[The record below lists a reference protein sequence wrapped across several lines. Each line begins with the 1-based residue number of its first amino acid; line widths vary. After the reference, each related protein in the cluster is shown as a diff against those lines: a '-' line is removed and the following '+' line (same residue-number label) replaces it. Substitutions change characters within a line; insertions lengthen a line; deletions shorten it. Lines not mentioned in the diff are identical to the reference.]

1 MAFGTIGTG
10 VNIQTYLK
18 FVECCSGTE
27 ILFSGSLAVTNG
39 SVYLFGGTV
48 SFSGTGGSLQP
59 GRCYTITTL
68 TASGVITY
76 PVTPPIALISL
87 TSGCGAEACFNCNPA
102 NPCDCPEGY
111 EIIDGFCVGIETVDP
126 IPPKTIVFTGNS
138 VDPGG
143 GFGLVTFQSLNN
155 FVWPLFTTPQLIGDI
170 AAMTIIPDTGNNPVT
185 GDSWTALN
193 PLPQTGVNAGKHQ
206 PILTAT
212 PGGFPALPS
221 PPNPPA
227 SLPLRPLREST
238 ITGTTLNYGGGNP
251 IGYDNYEPSTS
262 PWNTWY
268 TDVAV
273 WSLPGLSVV
282 NQYAGFLVCLEPAVE
297 TTYQVIMTGNNG
309 VRLFVDD
316 YLAVEMLNGNG
327 NFQALAYNN
336 HFQITLSPG
345 LHILRLEC
353 YNYTGGG
360 GLASEVLE
368 CSAATVYGFTSLAD
382 FIPYR
387 KFSTLWK
394 KSRNLQIT
402 ATGSNVI
409 TLTSG
414 TTLSTD
420 VSGFI
425 VQTSGTGFPANTFVT
440 SVINSTTFTVNNN
453 VPNGVYNSCR
463 IQFAY
468 DVSSIANNSFSCPE
482 GFTLTTCDGIAC
494 VRTVELPCS
503 SNCYLVIPCDNEDSF
518 VSNSFDLEEFVN
530 SFVTVETD
538 NFYGCAYIVK
548 LDENDCRDAVEVTL
562 YPDEICDCDLR
573 CFYVSNS
580 NGFLYVDEN
589 DVLQEVSSVEANPYI
604 KVCSKVYPVV
614 QNDSQNYEIINFGN
628 CINNTCPEQCFK
640 LTKCATNPETII
652 YSNTA
657 SLLDHAVNNDIITI
671 NGKDGCWEVT
681 ESIANCDCITVTIEA
696 NEGSGLISITE
707 YTATSIGTYNGW
719 GVWKFTIEGDDFFIW
734 NSSSN
739 PFTNWTISSTN
750 CCAAPGVIYAKSKFN
765 GNCPET
771 ITDGTLTGW
780 VLEEGKNWIN
790 IQTEICP
797 AECDCPIPVTVL
809 ESYPTC
815 EECLPIVNYKFTNC
829 NNQAIIRYSI
839 EDYSAYVGQTVEL
852 ECGEC
857 WFVSEIDYIPPST
870 QSIVILYTFD
880 NCTACNRTYY
890 KLTDC
895 LDPTN
900 VTYTYTDLSAL
911 FVSIGQQ
918 DCTECINVSFT
929 YSTPEFSQNYSFEIP
944 ATGIDE
950 GKQKYGITGITV
962 GPYTNANIDI
972 DWNNSPNPQWNFD
985 FLGSNIS
992 YISNDTPCPL
1002 GNFPDS
1008 TTPEAPFTNIL
1019 VAPCSVPPV
1028 IKIKGCDNCFT
1039 VEETREP
1046 INAGIVTVTDSYLD
1060 CPECLETFPCVCN
1073 RITNQD
1079 TIAKDFTYLDCL
1091 FDEVTINLQPNETSE
1106 KVCLINWVLT
1116 PEEEALVYIE
1126 HFGDCINGQC
1136 PVVPLPKRKVKPGYS
1151 TPSCDIEKYEKIT
1164 CKSSEILYKQVI
1176 RLRYG
1181 ISNCCPEDDEKWL
1194 IKKELID
1201 LDALRDP
1208 DYICRPV
1215 TSCCNQP
1222 INDCGCNTLKTC
1234 NS

>member
-1 MAFGTIGTG
+1 MALGTIGTG
-10 VNIQTYLK
+10 VSIQTYLK
-18 FVECCSGTE
+18 FVECCSGTQ

-39 SVYLFGGTV
+39 SVYLYVGTV
-48 SFSGTGGSLQP
+48 PFTGSGGSLQP

-76 PVTPPIALISL
+76 PAVPPIALISL
-87 TSGCGAEACFNCNPA
+87 TTGCGAEACFNCNPA

-111 EIIDGFCVGIETVDP
+111 EIVDGFCVGIETVDP
-126 IPPKTIVFTGNS
+126 IPPKTIVFTGNI
-138 VDPGG
+138 VDGG
-143 GFGLVTFQSLNN
+143 GGLGLLTFQSLNN
-155 FVWPLFTTPQLIGDI
+155 FVWPLFTTPQLLGDI
-170 AAMTIIPDTGNNPVT
+170 AAMTIIPNSGNNPVT
-185 GDSWTALN
+185 GDTWNDLN
-193 PLPQTGVNAGKHQ
+193 PLPQTGINAGKHQ
-206 PILTAT
+206 PITTAT
-212 PGGFPALPS
+212 PGGFPSLPS
-221 PPNPPA
+221 PPNPPP
-227 SLPLRPLREST
+227 SVPLRPLREST
-238 ITGTTLNYGGGNP
+238 ITGTTLNYGAGNP
-251 IGYDNYEPSTS
+251 IGYDNYEPNTA
-262 PWNTWY
+262 PWDTWY
-268 TDVAV
+268 TNVAV
-273 WSLPGLSVV
+273 WTLPGISVI
-282 NQYAGFLVCLEPAVE
+282 NQYAGFLVCLEPTVE
-297 TTYQVIMTGNNG
+297 TAYQVIMSGNNG
-309 VRLFVDD
+309 LRLFVDD

-360 GLASEVLE
+360 GLAAEVLE

-420 VSGFI
+420 ISGFI

-463 IQFAY
+463 IQFPY

-482 GFTLTTCDGIAC
+482 GFTLTTCEGIAC
-494 VRTVELPCS
+494 VRTIELPCS
-503 SNCYLVIPCDNEDSF
+503 SNCYLVMPCNSEDSF
-518 VSNSFDLEEFVN
+518 VSNSFDLEEFVD
-530 SFVTVETD
+530 SFVTVETED
-538 NFYGCAYIVK
+538 FYGCAYIVK
-548 LDENDCRDAVEVTL
+548 LDENDCKDAVEVTV
-562 YPDEICDCDLR
+562 YPDEVCDCELR

-580 NGFLYVDEN
+580 NGFLYVDVN
-589 DVLQEVSSVEANPYI
+589 DVLQEVSSIQAKPYF

-614 QNDSQNYEIINFGN
+614 QNDSQNYDIINFGN
-628 CINNTCPEQCFK
+628 CVNNTCPEQCFK
-640 LTKCATNPETII
+640 LTNCANPETVL
-652 YSNTA
+652 YSNTG
-657 SLLDHAVNNDIITI
+657 SLIGHAVNNNILTL
-671 NGKDGCWEVT
+671 NGEEGCWEV
-681 ESIANCDCITVTIEA
+681 SLSSDNCECIKVTYTLVGGEPVTVEVDGYSLSDGRYRYNPVTIEG
-696 NEGSGLISITE
+696 EIFTIRYSTEWTLVGQGSSGLQASLESTE
-707 YTATSIGTYNGW
+707 NCPFGTY
-719 GVWKFTIEGDDFFIW
+719 TIEPDSIFSAFEV
-734 NSSSN
+734 SEC
-739 PFTNWTISSTN
+739 STA
-750 CCAAPGVIYAKSKFN
+750 C
-765 GNCPET
+765 E
-771 ITDGTLTGW
+771 
-780 VLEEGKNWIN
+780 
-790 IQTEICP
+790 
-797 AECDCPIPVTVL
+797 CPIPVTVL
-809 ESYPTC
+809 QSYPTC
-815 EECLPIVNYKFTNC
+815 EQCLPIVNYKFTNC
-829 NNQAIIRYSI
+829 NNQSIIRYST
-839 EDYSAYVGQTVEL
+839 EDYSEYVGKTVEL

-895 LDPTN
+895 TNLSN
-900 VTYTYTDLSAL
+900 VTYTYTDLSS
-911 FVSIGQQ
+911 VIPPPVIG
-918 DCTECINVSFT
+918 CKCIKVTYILEGEEPVTVEVESSGETDGKLYYLIEISGETYVLRWSSFGDIWG
-929 YSTPEFSQNYSFEIP
+929 F
-944 ATGIDE
+944 D
-950 GKQKYGITGITV
+950 YGAIL
-962 GPYTNANIDI
+962 N
-972 DWNNSPNPQWNFD
+972 
-985 FLGSNIS
+985 L
-992 YISNDTPCPL
+992 DTPCPF
-1002 GNFPDS
+1002 GNYTIVEGSKLQAFIV
-1008 TTPEAPFTNIL
+1008 E
-1019 VAPCSVPPV
+1019 PCSSLPV
-1028 IKIKGCDNCFT
+1028 IKIEGCDTCFT
-1039 VEETREP
+1039 VEETRLP
-1046 INAGIVTVTDSYLD
+1046 INAGIVIVTDSYLD

-1091 FDEVTINLQPNETSE
+1091 FDEVTINLQPNETSD

-1164 CKSSEILYKQVI
+1164 CRSSEILYKQVM

-1208 DYICRPV
+1208 DYICKPV

-1222 INDCGCNTLKTC
+1222 INDCGCDCNSTLKTC